1 MHILLDSNFY
11 VFHTNF
17 VFLYVLESMEFL
29 GEEKL
34 NTFPFGVELYSHI
47 LLMGRRPQISQML
60 SRDVK
65 NSGRSITDRKELGKF
80 SQT

>member
-1 MHILLDSNFY
+1 MHILLDSNFS
-11 VFHTNF
+11 VFHNNF
-17 VFLYVLESMEFL
+17 VFLYVLESVEFL

-34 NTFPFGVELYSHI
+34 NTFPFGVELYSHF

-65 NSGRSITDRKELGKF
+65 NSGRGITDRKELGKF